1 MACYACG
8 VEGHMAR
15 DCPDPKPDAR
25 GKRARGTNGGRGG
38 RGSGTSGQGTTTG
51 PDSISRH
58 AIATGAMILARDGF
72 TAVCPKCYHRHT
84 AAECAGGKPNM
95 RQKP

>member
-25 GKRARGTNGGRGG
+25 GKRSRAPG
-38 RGSGTSGQGTTTG
+38 RGSRSGGASGQGTPAG

-58 AIATGAMILARDGF
+58 AIATGAMILAKDGF

-84 AAECAGGKPNM
+84 AAECTGGKPNM